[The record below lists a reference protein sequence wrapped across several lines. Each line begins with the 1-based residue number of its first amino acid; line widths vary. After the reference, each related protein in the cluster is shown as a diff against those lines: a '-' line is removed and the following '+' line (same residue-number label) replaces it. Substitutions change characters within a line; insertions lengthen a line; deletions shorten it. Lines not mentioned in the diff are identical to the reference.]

1 MLTDAQR
8 ATIDELAAHHTR
20 NGQVICTLDLDDGV
34 DLADP
39 DGIRT
44 IIIGADLERLRKV
57 HLGADGAILDEDGLA
72 DTDTGH
78 HHMLTIYIDD
88 AAVFSAGYTSKHA
101 RLSALVTWLARNGA
115 EGIDEHLVT
124 DSPDHLHGVRVL
136 DHLDVGDT
144 ALAAMLMVRR
154 HPIPGEARASAS
166 LIDYPGPSLAM
177 EAMPDIGASR
187 TINHVIDHTVGAV
200 NDPGPLIIADSE
212 MRRIP
217 MELLALEL
225 RADDAASRITAEGS
239 KAADVATRDACADM
253 YAQRLDALVERA
265 RVAADCRLLYRE
277 HPKYLERAFANI
289 RKQVLAAHGLAED
302 QVTTDYVTGDDGFGD
317 REDQF

>member
-8 ATIDELAAHHTR
+8 ATIDELATQHTR
-20 NGQVICTLDLDDGV
+20 NGRVICTLDLADGV
-34 DLADP
+34 DLTDP

-57 HLGADGAILDEDGLA
+57 RLGADGAILGEDGLA
-72 DTDTGH
+72 DPDTGY

-101 RLSALVTWLARNGA
+101 RLSALVTWLAHNGA
-115 EGIDEHLVT
+115 EGIDDRLVT

-166 LIDYPGPSLAM
+166 LIDYPGPSMAL
-177 EAMPDIGASR
+177 EAVPDTGAYR
-187 TINHVIDHTVGAV
+187 TIDHVLDYTVGAID
-200 NDPGPLIIADSE
+200 DPGPLIIADSE
-212 MRRIP
+212 MRRLP

-225 RADDAASRITAEGS
+225 RAGDAASHITAEGS
-239 KAADVATRDACADM
+239 KATDVATRDACADM

-265 RVAADCRLLYRE
+265 RVAADCRLHYRE

-302 QVTTDYVTGDDGFGD
+302 NDSTDYGMDGDGFGD